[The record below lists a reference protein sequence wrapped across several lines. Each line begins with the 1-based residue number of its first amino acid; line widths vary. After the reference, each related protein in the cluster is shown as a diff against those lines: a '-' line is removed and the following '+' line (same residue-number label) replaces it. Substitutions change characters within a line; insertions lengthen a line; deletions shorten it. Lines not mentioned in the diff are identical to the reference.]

1 MRFQLDAETDR
12 KLNTALKAQPDLV
25 HTIFSEYA
33 AASNGMDET
42 NAKETLIAI
51 LSTHYQTLT
60 KEN

>member
-1 MRFQLDAETDR
+1 MQFQLPRETNI
-12 KLNTALKAQPDLV
+12 KLDTAIKERPDLV

-42 NAKETLIAI
+42 NAKNTLVDI
-51 LSTHYQTLT
+51 LARHYQQLT